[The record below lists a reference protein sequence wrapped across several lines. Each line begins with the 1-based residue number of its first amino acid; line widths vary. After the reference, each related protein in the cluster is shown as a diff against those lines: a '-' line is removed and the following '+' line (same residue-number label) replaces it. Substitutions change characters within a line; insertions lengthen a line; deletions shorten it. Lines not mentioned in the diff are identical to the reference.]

1 MEQALQRTS
10 VVGDDSLK
18 RVHDAGDRLMS
29 LSNLRY
35 QGDFITAGEYENVH
49 VMEFGSGPPVVLVHG
64 AGSGGPAWHRQIAAL
79 SVDHRVIVPDIPMF
93 GMSGMPRRIYAP
105 RVQIADVILAVMA
118 VLGIEVADIVGHSM
132 GAIASL
138 GALMV
143 EPGRFNRAV
152 LMSSPGFGRGLNF
165 ALRLASVPAL
175 QRFVNYGSRRAR
187 NYFFDHF
194 EAQKS
199 GPSNERELWKEL
211 HFQVGN
217 RDSGVQTFHEGLTS
231 FAGIYGQRD
240 LLSREQTATITART
254 LLVWGDSDRIIPT
267 NHSKRALDQ
276 IPEARL
282 EVLKNCGHIVQLEA
296 PEQVTKL
303 VVDWFKVR

>member
-1 MEQALQRTS
+1 MEQALQRAS
-10 VVGDDSLK
+10 VVADDSLK

-105 RVQIADVILAVMA
+105 RVQIADVILTVMD
-118 VLGIEVADIVGHSM
+118 VLHIDVANIVGHSM

-143 EPGRFNRAV
+143 APERFNRAV

-175 QRFVNYGSRRAR
+175 QRIVNYGSRRAR
-187 NYFFDHF
+187 SYFFDHF

-231 FAGIYGQRD
+231 FAGIFGQRD

-276 IPEARL
+276 IPETRL

>member
-1 MEQALQRTS
+1 M
-10 VVGDDSLK
+10 
-18 RVHDAGDRLMS
+18 
-29 LSNLRY
+29 
-35 QGDFITAGEYENVH
+35 
-49 VMEFGSGPPVVLVHG
+49 VLVHG

-93 GMSGMPRRIYAP
+93 GMSGMPRLIYVP
-105 RVQIADVILAVMA
+105 RVQIADVILAVMD
-118 VLGIEVADIVGHSM
+118 VLGIEVANIVGHSM

-143 EPGRFNRAV
+143 APERFNRAV

-217 RDSGVQTFHEGLTS
+217 RGSGVQTFHEGLTS
-231 FAGIYGQRD
+231 FAGIFGQRD

-267 NHSKRALDQ
+267 NHSKRAVES
-276 IPEARL
+276 IPGSRL
-282 EVLKNCGHIVQLEA
+282 EIVESCGHIVQLEA

>member
-10 VVGDDSLK
+10 VVADDSLK

-93 GMSGMPRRIYAP
+93 GMSGTPRRIYAP
-105 RVQIADVILAVMA
+105 RVQIADVILTVMD

-138 GALMV
+138 GALMI

-187 NYFFDHF
+187 SYFFDHF

-231 FAGIYGQRD
+231 FAGIFGQRD